1 MPSSEPWITKQWLA
15 VGHVLCQKRGF
26 LTIKILQRKTIWIE
40 RVFFLTF
47 LSLGE
52 ASSTKFQHGIKM
64 KAWLFSIKK
73 TLDWNQITRIELI
86 NNLQTIK
93 LTFSSYYIWTHKNL
107 SSREPV
113 NFVLCLSVWCLKI
126 FTKKKSRQF
135 FVKI

>member
-73 TLDWNQITRIELI
+73 TLDWNQITRIE
-86 NNLQTIK
+86 
-93 LTFSSYYIWTHKNL
+93 
-107 SSREPV
+107 V
-113 NFVLCLSVWCLKI
+113 NK
-126 FTKKKSRQF
+126 
-135 FVKI
+135 